1 MFYKDLVDYS
11 QFLEPNT
18 ERVYQFKSKRLEF
31 CRRHSH
37 KDKMLM
43 IVQFDGVIGE
53 VYRRSLTDDVP
64 QLFLRHGAAEG
75 LRELSKHF

>member
-1 MFYKDLVDYS
+1 
-11 QFLEPNT
+11 
-18 ERVYQFKSKRLEF
+18 
-31 CRRHSH
+31 
-37 KDKMLM
+37 MLM

-75 LRELSKHF
+75 LRELSKHFQLVLISF